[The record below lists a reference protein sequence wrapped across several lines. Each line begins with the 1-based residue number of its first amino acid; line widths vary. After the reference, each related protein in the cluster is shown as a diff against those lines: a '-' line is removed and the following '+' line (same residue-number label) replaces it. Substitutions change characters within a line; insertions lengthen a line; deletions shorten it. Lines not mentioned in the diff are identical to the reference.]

1 MSVNGNCDREYIK
14 NYINN
19 MRANEAKKYRE
30 YVNSNIPGVDLNI
43 EVPVPESL
51 GGGSFKS
58 FLNYGEFVFI
68 NVW

>member
-1 MSVNGNCDREYIK
+1 M
-14 NYINN
+14 
-19 MRANEAKKYRE
+19 YRE

-68 NVW
+68 NV